1 MSTAEW
7 IASVKTC
14 VPLVNLTYPCMA
26 GWGQTADQYEP
37 QSARRNAEKA
47 KNALRTCVLCG
58 SKVHMNLQGWLPPCR
73 PDGLRW
79 QGKVQIASGR

>member
-14 VPLVNLTYPCMA
+14 VPLVNLTYPGMA

-37 QSARRNAEKA
+37 QMDADTRRLKVTA
-47 KNALRTCVLCG
+47 KYFTAKFAKML
-58 SKVHMNLQGWLPPCR
+58 
-73 PDGLRW
+73 
-79 QGKVQIASGR
+79 